1 MLTVYLSCRLAGE
14 HGLHLLYKE
23 EFHHIFEAEREHRDF
38 KPLLQRM
45 KVVSASGESQMD
57 EDQWD
62 AASALFSLLPGT
74 LDVHP
79 IQQIYIWHSRL

>member
-1 MLTVYLSCRLAGE
+1 MSRLARE

-23 EFHHIFEAEREHRDF
+23 EFHNIFEAERSHQEY

-62 AASALFSLLPGT
+62 AASAYFRGSPTPLQ
-74 LDVHP
+74 HP
-79 IQQIYIWHSRL
+79 LQLSMYRLTDPVMLQTFI

>member
-1 MLTVYLSCRLAGE
+1 MCGCASCISSADALLAMRRLANE

-23 EFHHIFEAEREHRDF
+23 EFHKIFVAEREHREF

-57 EDQWD
+57 EDQWE
-62 AASALFSLLPGT
+62 AASTSCVRVAG
-74 LDVHP
+74 DV
-79 IQQIYIWHSRL
+79 R